1 MRRLSG
7 VLLAGAI
14 LLLPALAQ
22 NALAA
27 QAAPQ
32 KFTLEGDLALWSVS
46 VRPDKTADYEQ
57 VLGKVKEALQ
67 KSAGARGQA
76 AARRLEGPQGREAA
90 CPMATWS
97 TRTSSLR
104 CPERDYAVLQML
116 YEAFT
121 DPAEQKTLYD
131 LYRGAFVGNLGVGSV
146 PSRSTSG
153 SDLTAGC
160 PPSRYGEAES
170 RTDNLATMGATG
182 GVCHRSWLFVFSGRR
197 RSMRV
202 VFTLVAVLS

>member
-7 VLLAGAI
+7 VLFAGAL
-14 LLLPALAQ
+14 LLLPAFAQ

-67 KSAGARGQA
+67 KSQAPEAKQQLAGWKVIKGAK
-76 AARRLEGPQGREAA
+76 
-90 CPMATWS
+90 PMPDGNIVYTHVITPVPGADYNILQVLYS
-97 TRTSSLR
+97 T
-104 CPERDYAVLQML
+104 
-116 YEAFT
+116 FK

-131 LYRGAFVGNLGVGSV
+131 EYRGAFVGNLGISFGSIAV
-146 PSRSTSG
+146 
-153 SDLTAGC
+153 DLAK
-160 PPSRYGEAES
+160 
-170 RTDNLATMGATG
+170 
-182 GVCHRSWLFVFSGRR
+182 
-197 RSMRV
+197 
-202 VFTLVAVLS
+202 

>member
-14 LLLPALAQ
+14 LLLPAFAQ

-46 VRPDKTADYEQ
+46 IRPDKTADYEK

-67 KSAGARGQA
+67 KSQAPEAKQQLAGWKVIKGAK
-76 AARRLEGPQGREAA
+76 
-90 CPMATWS
+90 PMPDGNIVYTHVISPVPGA
-97 TRTSSLR
+97 
-104 CPERDYAVLQML
+104 DYAVLQVL
-116 YEAFT
+116 YAAFP

-131 LYRGAFVGNLGVGSV
+131 MYRGAFVGNLGVNIGTV
-146 PSRSTSG
+146 AL
-153 SDLTAGC
+153 DL
-160 PPSRYGEAES
+160 SK
-170 RTDNLATMGATG
+170 
-182 GVCHRSWLFVFSGRR
+182 
-197 RSMRV
+197 
-202 VFTLVAVLS
+202 